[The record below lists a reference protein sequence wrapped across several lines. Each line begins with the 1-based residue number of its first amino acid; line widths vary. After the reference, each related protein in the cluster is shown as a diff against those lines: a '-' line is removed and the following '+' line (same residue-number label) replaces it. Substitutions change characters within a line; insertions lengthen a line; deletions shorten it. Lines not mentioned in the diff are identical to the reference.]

1 MSRKLFINT
10 LPFASASKKGG
21 NRRSNQG
28 TLEELATGI
37 AKHGRVADTNDFGHV
52 SGRPFRSLF
61 WLGHGWVA
69 QRAITKK
76 KWKGEGRRWK
86 GKFCRFKSRFV
97 GILGWPIITCVFL
110 VFFFPQRKAWRQ
122 GEMWGWNF
130 PTLSVS
136 ASRCASHGTP
146 VQLKDLQ
153 QPPQCH
159 DLPEAC
165 GRSWSSSPGLTIGTG
180 AWCIQRRHEGNPKM
194 DGA

>member
-1 MSRKLFINT
+1 MSRKSLST
-10 LPFASASKKGG
+10 LYIPCFCFKKGG
-21 NRRSNQG
+21 ETSFSNQG

-69 QRAITKK
+69 QSPKK
-76 KWKGEGRRWK
+76 SGKARVEG
-86 GKFCRFKSRFV
+86 GKENSAGSSLVC
-97 GILGWPIITCVFL
+97 GILVGLSSLCFFWC
-110 VFFFPQRKAWRQ
+110 FFFPQRKAWRQ